1 MVENKLVVVIPAYE
15 PPQKFIDYVN
25 LLIEGGTDNV
35 VVVNDGSNEKYRSVF
50 DGIKAISKAV
60 VLEYPKNQG
69 KGYALKHAFSYVKEN
84 FDDTCI
90 IVTADCDGQH
100 SVKDVINLSKTAS
113 LNQDS
118 LILGARDFSSPNVP
132 KRSKFG
138 NVNTRRAF
146 NLLYGLKV
154 TDTQTGLRA
163 FSYKMLDKMLS
174 ISGKRFEY
182 EMNMLIVLYKQNV
195 NFIEVPIET
204 IYEKKPDDVEKRSH
218 FKTFSDSIKVW
229 TVLLKNI
236 NFYIIG
242 SILSVIIEYAVYTS
256 CIYFFF
262 KGFEQTHQLS
272 LSQITARILSSIVNF
287 FINYKFVFQGKGKST
302 IVRYYTLWAFQLTAV
317 TLITTYLNIFSI
329 PPVFFKMI
337 TDLLLA
343 VISYRVQTVWVFP
356 HGNKKQRKKISD

>member
-1 MVENKLVVVIPAYE
+1 MAQNKLVVVIPAYE
-15 PPQKFIDYVN
+15 PPFKFIDYVN
-25 LLIEGGTDNV
+25 KLIEGGANSV
-35 VVVNDGSNEKYRSVF
+35 VVINDGSNEKYNNVF
-50 DGIKAISKAV
+50 DEIKAINRAT
-60 VLEYPKNQG
+60 VLEYPDNHG
-69 KGYALKHAFSYVKEN
+69 KGYALKYAFSYLKEN
-84 FDDTCI
+84 FDDNTV

-100 SVKDVINLSKTAS
+100 AVKDVLNLSNTAS
-113 LNQDS
+113 ANPDS
-118 LILGARDFSSPNVP
+118 LILGARDFNSPNVP

-163 FSYKMLDKMLS
+163 FSYKMLDKLLN
-174 ISGKRFEY
+174 ISGNRFEY

-229 TVLLKNI
+229 AVLLKNI

-242 SILSVIIEYAVYTS
+242 IILSAIVEFGVYSLCVYLLFT
-256 CIYFFF
+256 
-262 KGFEQTHQLS
+262 GFSNTQTLLFS
-272 LSQITARILSSIVNF
+272 AISARILSSVVNY
-287 FINYKFVFQGKGKST
+287 FINCKFVFHGKGKST
-302 IVRYYTLWAFQLTAV
+302 IVRYYTLWAFQLTAT
-317 TLITTYLNIFSI
+317 TLITTYLNFFGI
-329 PPVFFKMI
+329 PPVVFKLI

-343 VISYRVQTVWVFP
+343 LISYRVQTVWVFP
-356 HGNKKQRKKISD
+356 HKNNN